1 MYNYNTLII
10 SNFYRFRKEML
21 VLIALFATGF
31 LSRIFF
37 VEKMQSHWDG
47 PQYSIAVVRYSLL
60 EQTPAL
66 PGYPIYIGLGKLLYA
81 FVRDPHYSIVFL
93 SVLFSGIGA
102 CIFYL
107 VGKVFTNHRTGIIV
121 SLLFLSSPV
130 FYFFGLTANPYGIV
144 GMNSALF
151 ALVTYLIVSKN
162 KRWGIAYGLLFA
174 YVVGFRP
181 QEILFLTPLWLYGVS
196 MLPSNERVKAF
207 LLFFLGSFLWIC
219 PTALTVGGIFK
230 YFQLVLNNI
239 SQSTSASFIGH
250 EINVLK
256 IIIKGLFLTFGISV
270 IVLFFVSN
278 KIKMNRKLTK
288 DKRTII
294 FILWILPSFLFNV
307 FVRSDHAAHQVTY
320 LSGLLVLISISLYI
334 LTKKLNSAFLYII
347 LAIIVLFNLFTFFR
361 DRDPQ
366 YKKPYIPQSY
376 HFSEIKKNDKKM
388 SAKVQYIKDKTQSKN
403 TFIIVGDPDYI
414 RPVMYH
420 LPAYTVIQITRL
432 FSEDIHFKDVLRTAK
447 DFKMKEE
454 IYKKNT
460 FIVPKE
466 FTNVVCFDD
475 NCSMWMKER
484 GIKLKGNS
492 LLVSKVITNHEIYY
506 SFNRLIIK

>member
-1 MYNYNTLII
+1 MLI
-10 SNFYRFRKEML
+10 
-21 VLIALFATGF
+21 LIGLFAIGF
-31 LSRIFF
+31 LSRFFF

-66 PGYPIYIGLGKLLYA
+66 PGYPIYIGLGKLIYTITN
-81 FVRDPHYSIVFL
+81 DPHYSIVLL

-107 VGKVFTNHRTGIIV
+107 IGKVFLNHRTGIIA

-144 GMNSALF
+144 GINSALF

-162 KRWGIAYGLLFA
+162 KKWGIAYGLLFT
-174 YVVGFRP
+174 YVIGFRP
-181 QEILFLTPLWLYGVS
+181 QEIIFLTPLWLYG
-196 MLPSNERVKAF
+196 MHAF
-207 LLFFLGSFLWIC
+207 SVREKIKGVLAFFLGSFLWLYPASIN
-219 PTALTVGGIFK
+219 VGGILQ
-230 YFQLVLNNI
+230 YIRLIIGSV
-239 SQSTSASFIGH
+239 STTRGESFIAH
-250 EINVLK
+250 EIN
-256 IIIKGLFLTFGISV
+256 IIGILIKGFFLTFGIATAV
-270 IVLFFVSN
+270 PFFLLK
-278 KIKMNRKLTK
+278 KIKLCERLIR
-288 DKRTII
+288 DKRTAIL
-294 FILWILPSFLFNV
+294 FLWIMPSFIFNLFI
-307 FVRSDHAAHQVTY
+307 RSDHAAHQVTF
-320 LSGLLVLISISLYI
+320 LSGFLVLISISLYI
-334 LTKKLNSAFLYII
+334 FTKKHKSAFLYII
-347 LAIIVLFNLFTFFR
+347 LAIIVLLNLFTFFR

-366 YKKPYIPQSY
+366 YIKPYIPQSY

-388 SAKVQYIKDKTQSKN
+388 SAKIKYIKDKIQNKN
-403 TFIIVGDPDYI
+403 TLIVVGDPDYI

-420 LPAYTVIQITRL
+420 LPAYTIIQITRL
-432 FSEDIHFKDVLRTAK
+432 FSEDIRFKDVLRTAK

-460 FIVPKE
+460 FIIPKE

-475 NCSMWMKER
+475 NCSMWMKEK
-484 GIKLKGNS
+484 GIKLEGNS
-492 LLVSKVITNHEIYY
+492 LLVSKVIFNHEIYY